1 MVARGRVARVAIEKD
16 VGRPDIAVGQA
27 AGVRGVKRGR
37 DLGDDL
43 PGVAGRKRPELA
55 EQRPRVPAPYV
66 MHGDVQGSTR
76 LVSLEYG
83 NDVRVAQR
91 GGRPCL
97 PD

>member
-1 MVARGRVARVAIEKD
+1 M
-16 VGRPDIAVGQA
+16 
-27 AGVRGVKRGR
+27 RGVKRGR

-43 PGVAGRKRPELA
+43 PGVAGRQRPELA
-55 EQRPRVPAPYV
+55 EQRPRVPAPHV